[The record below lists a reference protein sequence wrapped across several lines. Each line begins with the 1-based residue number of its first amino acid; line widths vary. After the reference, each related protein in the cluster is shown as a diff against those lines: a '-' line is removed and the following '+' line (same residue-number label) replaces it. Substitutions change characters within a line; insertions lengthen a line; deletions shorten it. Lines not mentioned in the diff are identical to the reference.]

1 MKKADLIRAEVT
13 KKRTQ
18 EKINND
24 NMLLGIPNTID
35 NDGKKIA
42 NYRGIGLSDMIYS
55 IENKNNQLEVSKSL
69 ILAPRSKSRF
79 LVESKILALFCL
91 SKSKSAPYP

>member
-1 MKKADLIRAEVT
+1 MEIYGHNGSMIVPDPNFFSGDIMISKCNSEWI
-13 KKRTQ
+13 
-18 EKINND
+18 KINND

-55 IENKNNQLEVSKSL
+55 IENKKTKMLIRI
-69 ILAPRSKSRF
+69 ILACLRSNGG
-79 LVESKILALFCL
+79 
-91 SKSKSAPYP
+91 YY